1 MAPKKLA
8 NIFLS
13 ASIPFKERD
22 PKYFE
27 SADVIAIRDAVI
39 SLATLVLPKYRLIWG
54 GHPSITP
61 IIYYVMIR
69 LGLSVQDHVTLYQ
82 SRFFE
87 KYFPEDNDK
96 FHNVILTDDTFEKNS
111 SLLHMRRRMFSEN
124 QFVAGIFIGGME
136 GIEEEFKLF
145 REYHPNAVLLP
156 IASTGAAAKIV
167 CHNFLPKEM
176 KDNRLDNDYAY
187 MSLFQDLLLDKIQK
201 YG

>member
-1 MAPKKLA
+1 MAPKKLE

-22 PKYFE
+22 SKYFE

-39 SLATLVLPKYRLIWG
+39 SLATSALPKYRLVWG

-69 LGLSVQDHVTLYQ
+69 LGLSIQDHVTLYQ
-82 SRFFE
+82 SRYFE
-87 KYFPEDNDK
+87 KHFPEDNNK
-96 FHNVILTDDTFEKNS
+96 FHNVILTDNTFEKDS
-111 SLLHMRRRMFSEN
+111 SLLHMRTRMFSEN

-136 GIEEEFKLF
+136 GIEDEFRLF
-145 REYHPNAVLLP
+145 REFHPNAVLLP

-167 CHNFLPKEM
+167 YDNFLPEEL
-176 KDNRLDNDYAY
+176 KDKRLDSDYAY
-187 MSLFQDLLLDKIQK
+187 MSLFQDLLLDKI
-201 YG
+201 